1 MRLKKPG
8 LIMER
13 YIPLLVLLCFWQVL
27 CSLEIVASYV
37 LPSPIE
43 IAVGFRDLLTV
54 GMPPG
59 HLLYYHIL
67 YSLYRVSLGFSLA
80 CVLGIPLGLLI
91 GWFPRFHNLCSPII
105 EIVRP
110 VPPLAWIPIA
120 IVWLGIGIKSAAFI
134 IFLGAFFPILLN
146 TASGVLSINP
156 ILIDAAKTLN
166 ATQSDIFSKVLLQ
179 GSLPSIFIGMRVGM
193 GVAWMTLIAAEFT
206 GVKEGYGLGFMI
218 MTARD
223 LQRPDEIL
231 AGMFIIGMI
240 GFAIDWSFRAW
251 ESIVRPWE

>member
-1 MRLKKPG
+1 MG
-8 LIMER
+8 R
-13 YIPLLVLLCFWQVL
+13 YLSLLVLLLLWQIL
-27 CSLEIVASYV
+27 CSAGIVPSYV

-43 IAVGFRDLLTV
+43 VAAGFWSLLTV

-59 HLLYYHIL
+59 HLLYYHIV

-80 CVLGIPLGLLI
+80 CALGIPLGLLM
-91 GWFPRFHNLCSPII
+91 GWFPRFRRSVGPIV

-110 VPPLAWIPIA
+110 IPPLAWIPIA
-120 IVWLGIGIKSAAFI
+120 IVWLGIGISSAAFI

-146 TASGVLSINP
+146 TASGVSSISP

-166 ATQSDIFSKVLLQ
+166 FKQVDIFSKVLIP
-179 GSLPSIFIGMRVGM
+179 GSLPSIFVGMRVGM
-193 GVAWMTLIAAEFT
+193 GVAWMTLVAAEFT

-223 LQRPDEIL
+223 IQRPDEIV
-231 AGMFIIGMI
+231 AGMFVIGLI
-240 GFAIDWSFRAW
+240 GFAIDWFFRAW
-251 ESIVRPWE
+251 ESRVRPWE